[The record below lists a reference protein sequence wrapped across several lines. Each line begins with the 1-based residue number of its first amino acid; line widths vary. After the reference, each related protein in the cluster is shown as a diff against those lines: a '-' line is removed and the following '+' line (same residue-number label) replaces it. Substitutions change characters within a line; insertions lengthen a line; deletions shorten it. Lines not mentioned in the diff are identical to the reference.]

1 MYYDDNNND
10 NNTDTDHDDSD
21 NYDDINNYNNNNG
34 CTVEVYEW
42 IINLTPHFIMD
53 IITYPCWD

>member
-1 MYYDDNNND
+1 MYNDDNNNGY
-10 NNTDTDHDDSD
+10 NTDTDHDSD
-21 NYDDINNYNNNNG
+21 NYDDINNYNNNNNG

-42 IINLTPHFIMD
+42 IINSILHFIMD